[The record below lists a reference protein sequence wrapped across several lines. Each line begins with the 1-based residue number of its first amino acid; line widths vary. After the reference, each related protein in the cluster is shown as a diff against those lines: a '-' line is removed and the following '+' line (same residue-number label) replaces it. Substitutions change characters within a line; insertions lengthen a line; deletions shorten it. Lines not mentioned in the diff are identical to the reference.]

1 MIERV
6 LSRKERW
13 CFHERMVGRIGV
25 LFEVSESR
33 LAGTATCEAILG
45 MSHQSVRVKEPFQ
58 TIY

>member
-1 MIERV
+1 
-6 LSRKERW
+6 
-13 CFHERMVGRIGV
+13 MVGRIGV